1 MAASAGTF
9 MEHVAM
15 KTTIV
20 RTFCNPPQQMLRWWT
35 CLRLVTLLV
44 TVSALLPVMPVRA
57 ERPTIGTIVATP
69 NTPISFDSAQ
79 GPPNTR
85 PLPIKLESSYTDPD
99 AGQTHSLQIIWDDGT
114 VCNASGVVPEPAT
127 GDYCSIDNATKT
139 IVGRH
144 TYSAPGVYAPL
155 LIVITNETGE
165 QRPKQYRFV
174 VIYDDTSGHIKGA
187 AGYDFDHQYHPQ
199 KWADGP
205 AQFGFT
211 FGYNADGTYRR
222 NSRFRF
228 DLFDSTFAS
237 VFSFSADFSAASQS
251 WMVISGANAIL
262 GGRGTIA
269 GSSTT
274 YNFVVSMIDGARQTP
289 PGPDRLRIRI
299 TPTTGGLYYDT
310 ELTAQTDIMI
320 TDPTTV
326 VGGELA
332 IVTTSS
338 TSSFTSATG
347 EEVIVIGDA
356 PQEAIDNI
364 GLSEAL
370 FMPFIED

>member
-1 MAASAGTF
+1 
-9 MEHVAM
+9 M

-20 RTFCNPPQQMLRWWT
+20 RPFCISPQQMRTWWK
-35 CLRLVTLLV
+35 CLRLVTLLIAV
-44 TVSALLPVMPVRA
+44 MALLPVMPVRA

-69 NTPISFDSAQ
+69 GTPISFDSAQ
-79 GPPNTR
+79 GAPNPR
-85 PLPIKLESSYTDPD
+85 PLPIKLESSFTDPD
-99 AGQTHSLQIIWDDGT
+99 EGQTHSLQIIWDDGT
-114 VCNASGVVPEPAT
+114 VCNASGIVPEPPT
-127 GDYCSIDNATKT
+127 GDYCSIDNDTKT
-139 IVGRH
+139 FVGRH
-144 TYSAPGVYAPL
+144 TYTAPGVYAPL
-155 LIVITNETGE
+155 VIVITNETGE

-199 KWADGP
+199 KTADGP

-211 FGYNADGTYRR
+211 FGYNPDGTYRR

-228 DLFDSTFAS
+228 ELFNSSLSS
-237 VFSFSADFSAASQS
+237 VFAFSADFSSASQS
-251 WMVISGANAIL
+251 WMVISGPNALL

-269 GSSTT
+269 GSSTS
-274 YNFVVSMIDGARQTP
+274 YNFVVSMIDGARQNP

-299 TPTTGGLYYDT
+299 SPPTGGVYYDT
-310 ELTAQTDIMI
+310 ELMAQTDIMI
-320 TDPTTV
+320 TDPTTI

-332 IVTTSS
+332 IVTAPGG

-364 GLSEAL
+364 GLSETL
-370 FMPFIED
+370 FMPFLED